1 MLRHRAP
8 PPEPT
13 PEQAARLA
21 RWQRRWRVPIL
32 AAAIV
37 PLLTTPAPGKT
48 TDFPGGTAL
57 ALVVGLG
64 SWLIFAVD
72 LWKQRR
78 IDPHYLRRRPG
89 RVDVG
94 IVVLT
99 FPYYLLPGPGGPTG
113 LLVLARLARVVR
125 LLIATKPL
133 RRFAARLG
141 KVAVFALLIVLFGS
155 LFAYGAEHKTNPGFA
170 DIGDALWWGIVTL
183 TTVGYGDIVPE
194 TGGGRAAAIVI
205 MFTGV
210 AVLGILA
217 GSLAQLFG
225 LTTLTEEEG
234 APAARPPSVRDELI
248 ALQGEMAVLQERIGE
263 LAERAG
269 ET

>member
-1 MLRHRAP
+1 VLRHRAP

-21 RWQRRWRVPIL
+21 RWQHVWNIPIL
-32 AAAIV
+32 LAAIV
-37 PLLTTPAPGKT
+37 PLLTTPAPGDSP
-48 TDFPGGTAL
+48 DFKGGTAL
-57 ALVVGLG
+57 ALVVGVG
-64 SWLIFAVD
+64 SWVIFAID
-72 LWKQRR
+72 LWMQRR
-78 IDPHYLRRRPG
+78 IDPHYMRRGAG
-89 RVDVG
+89 RVDIA

-99 FPYYLLPGPGGPTG
+99 FPYYLLPGPGGPTA

-133 RRFAARLG
+133 RRFVARLG
-141 KVAVFALLIVLFGS
+141 KVTVVAGLLVLFGS

-170 DIGDALWWGIVTL
+170 TIGDALWWGLVTL

-194 TGGGRAAAIVI
+194 TFGGRFAGILI

-225 LTTLTEEEG
+225 LSEEVVEEPVAAG
-234 APAARPPSVRDELI
+234 AQPSVHDELLMLRGEVA
-248 ALQGEMAVLQERIGE
+248 ALHERLGD
-263 LAERAG
+263 LAERVG
-269 ET
+269 GD